1 MQVKDLMSTDV
12 YYANPDSSLSQIAA
26 TMKQLDVG
34 SIPVC
39 DQSNHTLGI
48 VTDRDIVLRG
58 VAGGNI
64 NMSAQDIMTNN
75 LVYATP
81 DMHAHEA
88 ADLMSQNQVRRLPV
102 VDNGQL
108 VGMVSI
114 GDLATTD
121 IYENEAGDA
130 LSDISEPSNPRI

>member
-12 YYANPDSSLSQIAA
+12 FFARPDTSISQIASQ
-26 TMKQLDVG
+26 MKDLDVG

-39 DQSNHTLGI
+39 DQNNHALGI

-58 VAGGNI
+58 VSSGNI
-64 NMSAQDIMTNN
+64 DMNAQDVMSGQLI
-75 LVYATP
+75 YATP
-81 DMHAHEA
+81 DMHAHDA
-88 ADLMSQNQVRRLPV
+88 ADLMAKNQVRRLPV

-114 GDLATTD
+114 GDLANVD
-121 IYENEAGDA
+121 IYVNEAGDA
-130 LSDISEPSNPRI
+130 LSDISQPSH